1 VSEIALNGSLL
12 EIPRAPPSDT
22 NDKMK
27 RAADKKENIRQRS
40 SLAALI
46 RSDHKHVSR
55 EDLRLELANVG
66 N

>member
-1 VSEIALNGSLL
+1 
-12 EIPRAPPSDT
+12 
-22 NDKMK
+22 MK

-46 RSDHKHVSR
+46 RSDHEHVSR
-55 EDLRLELANVG
+55 EDRLELANVG